1 MVIIYN
7 IFIYPLEF
15 FMQIVLEEALSFTG
29 SPLISLVCVS
39 IAVSL
44 GSLPLYHM
52 AESWQDKEREIQKK
66 LKPKISEFKAVF
78 KGSALNSYISTLYR
92 QNGYHPSFA
101 IRASFGLLIQ
111 IPFFFAAYH
120 LLSNYSAFN
129 GVETLFFKDLGKPD
143 SLLSIG
149 SLSVNI
155 MPLLMTAVNI
165 GSAIVYGKKTSLKEQ
180 FQLYGMALLFLVVLY
195 NSTSALLFYWTCN
208 NIFALIKNVVYLFIY
223 KDGAITKR
231 EKTPELL
238 QKLFKFI
245 PDSSK
250 ETDRIFRLAAAA
262 FIILTFISV
271 PLAVLSSGSSSDFEE
286 ALSHYF
292 YYLSTFSFVFFTAAV
307 VIYYTF
313 SKKARTVLCATALF
327 LLLYGLV
334 NTFVF
339 AGNYGDMS
347 HFVFNEELEI
357 EMLEILLN
365 IFSGVIIAGAVF
377 LLLKKWIRFLRPAL
391 SVIIMSLILFSINES
406 FAYKD
411 KRTNI
416 LIAQIDLKDNHYAFS
431 KTGKNVVVIMLDRF
445 IGGYMPQILEL
456 MPNLN
461 SDLDGFVYYRNS
473 LSQASYTIGGVP
485 PILGGWDYNVHNAN
499 ILRTEVPLL
508 KKLDESSRILP
519 YNFDKNGYGV
529 KIYRTDCINW
539 FDKST
544 NWVDEN
550 NKEYIGNTKFIE
562 PDYPKYRE
570 MWLQKNE
577 KESGNDD
584 TLRKKLLTFGLFRVS
599 PLFVREFI
607 YDNGEW
613 HIESD
618 VENEENYEKP
628 DEKEFV
634 IANQKSKYRRD
645 TTLKYYAALDFLPE
659 MSRVL
664 EEEKGQF
671 IFLSNNLTHEPHS
684 INSDFEFEIT
694 GKVAYPRSVFN
705 KFRRSLTAVR
715 HLYTDAAALRLVNK
729 WIQWMKDNGVY
740 DNTRIIIVSDHGRDV
755 YNPFFKQQ
763 RIPNTRKK
771 AHPSYYNNL
780 FLVKD
785 FNAKGELVINT
796 EDFMTSADVPALAVK
811 DIIPDATN
819 PYTGKKIEMP
829 GNKFPFYIYDV
840 QWRVEKQDKFKY
852 RYHEKYMIEKFEDI
866 DSPSKWRRIY
876 E

>member
-1 MVIIYN
+1 
-7 IFIYPLEF
+7 
-15 FMQIVLEEALSFTG
+15 
-29 SPLISLVCVS
+29 
-39 IAVSL
+39 
-44 GSLPLYHM
+44 
-52 AESWQDKEREIQKK
+52 
-66 LKPKISEFKAVF
+66 
-78 KGSALNSYISTLYR
+78 
-92 QNGYHPSFA
+92 
-101 IRASFGLLIQ
+101 
-111 IPFFFAAYH
+111 
-120 LLSNYSAFN
+120 
-129 GVETLFFKDLGKPD
+129 
-143 SLLSIG
+143 
-149 SLSVNI
+149 
-155 MPLLMTAVNI
+155 
-165 GSAIVYGKKTSLKEQ
+165 
-180 FQLYGMALLFLVVLY
+180 
-195 NSTSALLFYWTCN
+195 
-208 NIFALIKNVVYLFIY
+208 
-223 KDGAITKR
+223 
-231 EKTPELL
+231 
-238 QKLFKFI
+238 
-245 PDSSK
+245 
-250 ETDRIFRLAAAA
+250 
-262 FIILTFISV
+262 
-271 PLAVLSSGSSSDFEE
+271 
-286 ALSHYF
+286 
-292 YYLSTFSFVFFTAAV
+292 
-307 VIYYTF
+307 
-313 SKKARTVLCATALF
+313 
-327 LLLYGLV
+327 
-334 NTFVF
+334 
-339 AGNYGDMS
+339 
-347 HFVFNEELEI
+347 
-357 EMLEILLN
+357 
-365 IFSGVIIAGAVF
+365 
-377 LLLKKWIRFLRPAL
+377 
-391 SVIIMSLILFSINES
+391 
-406 FAYKD
+406 
-411 KRTNI
+411 
-416 LIAQIDLKDNHYAFS
+416 
-431 KTGKNVVVIMLDRF
+431 MLDRF

-485 PILGGWDYNVHNAN
+485 PILGGWDYNVHNAH

-729 WIQWMKDNGVY
+729 WIQ
-740 DNTRIIIVSDHGRDV
+740 
-755 YNPFFKQQ
+755 
-763 RIPNTRKK
+763 
-771 AHPSYYNNL
+771 
-780 FLVKD
+780 
-785 FNAKGELVINT
+785 
-796 EDFMTSADVPALAVK
+796 
-811 DIIPDATN
+811 
-819 PYTGKKIEMP
+819 
-829 GNKFPFYIYDV
+829 
-840 QWRVEKQDKFKY
+840 
-852 RYHEKYMIEKFEDI
+852 
-866 DSPSKWRRIY
+866 
-876 E
+876 

>member
-1 MVIIYN
+1 MKS
-7 IFIYPLEF
+7 
-15 FMQIVLEEALSFTG
+15 VLEWALSSTG
-29 SPLISLVCVS
+29 SPLISLMVLS
-39 IAVSL
+39 IAVSI

-52 AESWQDKEREIQKK
+52 AESWQDKERETQKK

-78 KGSALNSYISTLYR
+78 RGSALNSYISTLYR
-92 QNGYHPSFA
+92 QNGYHPAFA

-129 GVETLFFKDLGKPD
+129 GVTTALFKDLGKPD

-149 SLSVNI
+149 SFSANI

-165 GSAIVYGKKTSLKEQ
+165 GSAMVYGKKTSFKEQ
-180 FQLYGMALLFLVVLY
+180 VQLYGMALLFLIVLY

-208 NIFALIKNVVYLFIY
+208 NIFAFIKNVVYLFIY

-231 EKTPELL
+231 EKDPELL

-250 ETDRIFRLAAAA
+250 ETDKIFRLAAAA
-262 FIILTFISV
+262 FTILTFISV

-292 YYLSTFSFVFFTAAV
+292 YYLSAFSFVFFTAAV
-307 VIYYTF
+307 VIYYIF
-313 SKKARTVLCATALF
+313 SKKARTILCAAALF
-327 LLLYGLV
+327 LLLYGLI
-334 NTFVF
+334 NTFAF

-357 EMLEILLN
+357 EMFEILLN
-365 IFSGVIIAGAVF
+365 IFSGVILAGTVF
-377 LLLKKWIRFLRPAL
+377 LLLKKWPRFLRPAL
-391 SVIIMSLILFSINES
+391 SVIIISLILFSINES

-416 LIAQIDLKDNHYAFS
+416 LIAQIDLKDNNYTFS
-431 KTGKNVVVIMLDRF
+431 KTEKNVVIIMLDRF
-445 IGGYMPQILEL
+445 IGGYMPKILEL
-456 MPNLN
+456 MPELG

-499 ILRTEVPLL
+499 LIRTDVPLL

-519 YNFDKNGYGV
+519 YNFDKSGYGV

-550 NKEYIGNTKFIE
+550 NKEYIGNTQFIE

-584 TLRKKLLTFGLFRVS
+584 TLRKKLLAFGLFRAS

-607 YDNGEW
+607 YDKGEW

-628 DEKEFV
+628 DEKKFV

-664 EEEKGQF
+664 EEGKGQF

-694 GKVAYPRSVFN
+694 GKVTYPRSVFN
-705 KFRRSLTAVR
+705 KFHKSLTAVR

-780 FLVKD
+780 LLVKD
-785 FNAKGELVINT
+785 FDSQGELRT
-796 EDFMTSADVPALAVK
+796 ENEFMTSADVPALAVK
-811 DIIPDATN
+811 DIIPDAVN

-829 GNKFPFYIYDV
+829 KNKFPFYIYDV

-852 RYHEKYMIEKFEDI
+852 RYHEKYVVEKFEDI
-866 DSPSKWRRIY
+866 DSPSKWRRL
-876 E
+876 